1 MFRKIALLSA
11 VISALAFAAP
21 VVAGESCCS
30 SKESKPIAEVAKAD
44 LPVPA
49 AEAKGSEKTACCD
62 DKQDAKNKT
71 ADTRQSSGC
80 TDAKKDC
87 SDKAK
92 TETASAVPCD
102 KSTKTTVLEKVAA
115 SGDAKPC
122 CDAASKSVEV
132 AKAD

>member
-1 MFRKIALLSA
+1 MFRKITLLSA
-11 VISALAFAAP
+11 VISALALAAP

-44 LPVPA
+44 LPAPA
-49 AEAKGSEKTACCD
+49 AEAKGSEKNACCD
-62 DKQDAKNKT
+62 GKQDATNKT
-71 ADTRQSSGC
+71 ADNKKSSGC

-87 SDKAK
+87 SDKPK
-92 TETASAVPCD
+92 TETASAAPC
-102 KSTKTTVLEKVAA
+102 SKTAETTILQTVAA

-122 CDAASKSVEV
+122 CDGASKSVEV